1 MIVEKKEIVELQK
14 HIERKINEMNLSPKP
29 DSAKIFDLNMLDSNI
44 SLFLLG
50 AEFRDGPLELTA
62 KDKLIIDALRS
73 FRNASV
79 KEMDLADVAND
90 IALAATEILDLIN
103 ILEDRVTAI
112 PEKIF
117 TDNVKARLDSAY
129 EAIRQLTE
137 LKKTQKQL
145 IKEWQTSEI
154 PLPLTNAGKLLG
166 RVKSEK
172 KAAASRENGKK
183 GGRPRKDG
191 SVKAPAKT
199 KATGKPKTAKSATKK
214 TAEKSATKKT
224 AKPGAKASTKKTVS
238 KTGAKKSTKK

>member
-14 HIERKINEMNLSPKP
+14 YIERKINEMNLSPKP

-62 KDKLIIDALRS
+62 KDKLIIDTLRS
-73 FRNASV
+73 FRNSSV
-79 KEMDLADVAND
+79 KEMDIADVAND

-103 ILEDRVTAI
+103 MLEDRVAAI
-112 PEKIF
+112 PEKTF
-117 TDNVKARLDSAY
+117 TDNVKSRLDSAY

-191 SVKAPAKT
+191 SAAKTAPKKITAKKDSVKT
-199 KATGKPKTAKSATKK
+199 KAKTPAKK
-214 TAEKSATKKT
+214 TSAKT
-224 AKPGAKASTKKTVS
+224 T
-238 KTGAKKSTKK
+238 AKKSTKK

>member
-14 HIERKINEMNLSPKP
+14 YIERKINEMNLSPKP

-73 FRNASV
+73 FRNSSV
-79 KEMDLADVAND
+79 KEMDIADVAND

-103 ILEDRVTAI
+103 MLEDRVAAI
-112 PEKIF
+112 PEKTF
-117 TDNVKARLDSAY
+117 TDNVKSRLDSAY

-191 SVKAPAKT
+191 TVKETTAKTTKTAT
-199 KATGKPKTAKSATKK
+199 KATAKTTGKTAAKKSA
-214 TAEKSATKKT
+214 
-224 AKPGAKASTKKTVS
+224 S
-238 KTGAKKSTKK
+238 KTTAKKSTKK

>member
-14 HIERKINEMNLSPKP
+14 YIERKINEMNLSPKP

-73 FRNASV
+73 FRNSSV
-79 KEMDLADVAND
+79 KEMDIADVAND

-103 ILEDRVTAI
+103 MLEDRVSAI
-112 PEKIF
+112 PEKTF
-117 TDNVKARLDSAY
+117 TDNVKSRLDSAY

-191 SVKAPAKT
+191 TVKKT
-199 KATGKPKTAKSATKK
+199 TAKTKK
-214 TAEKSATKKT
+214 TATKATAKTTGKTAAKKSA
-224 AKPGAKASTKKTVS
+224 S
-238 KTGAKKSTKK
+238 KTTAKKSTKK

>member
-14 HIERKINEMNLSPKP
+14 YIERKINEMNLSPKP

-73 FRNASV
+73 FRNSSV
-79 KEMDLADVAND
+79 KEMDIADVAND

-103 ILEDRVTAI
+103 MLEDRVAAI
-112 PEKIF
+112 PEKTF
-117 TDNVKARLDSAY
+117 TDNVKSRLDSAY

-191 SVKAPAKT
+191 TVKETTAKTTKTAT
-199 KATGKPKTAKSATKK
+199 KATAKTTGKTAAQKSA
-214 TAEKSATKKT
+214 
-224 AKPGAKASTKKTVS
+224 S
-238 KTGAKKSTKK
+238 KTTAKKSTKK

>member
-14 HIERKINEMNLSPKP
+14 YIERKINEMNLSPKP

-73 FRNASV
+73 FRNSSV
-79 KEMDLADVAND
+79 KEMDIADVAND

-103 ILEDRVTAI
+103 MLEDRVAAI
-112 PEKIF
+112 PEKTF
-117 TDNVKARLDSAY
+117 TDNVKSRLDSAY

-191 SVKAPAKT
+191 TVKKTTAKTTKTAT
-199 KATGKPKTAKSATKK
+199 KATAKTTGKTAAKKSASK
-214 TAEKSATKKT
+214 TA
-224 AKPGAKASTKKTVS
+224 
-238 KTGAKKSTKK
+238 AKKSTKK

>member
-14 HIERKINEMNLSPKP
+14 YIERKINEMNLSPKP

-73 FRNASV
+73 FRNSSV
-79 KEMDLADVAND
+79 KEMDIADVAND

-103 ILEDRVTAI
+103 MLEDRVAAI
-112 PEKIF
+112 PEKTF
-117 TDNVKARLDSAY
+117 TDNVKSRLDFAY

-191 SVKAPAKT
+191 SAAKTAPKKITAKKDSVKT
-199 KATGKPKTAKSATKK
+199 KAKTPAKK
-214 TAEKSATKKT
+214 TSAKT
-224 AKPGAKASTKKTVS
+224 T
-238 KTGAKKSTKK
+238 AKKSTKK

>member
-14 HIERKINEMNLSPKP
+14 YIERKINEMNLSPKP

-73 FRNASV
+73 FRNSSV
-79 KEMDLADVAND
+79 KEMDIADVAND

-103 ILEDRVTAI
+103 MLEDRVAAI
-112 PEKIF
+112 PEKSF
-117 TDNVKARLDSAY
+117 TDNVISRLDSAY

-191 SVKAPAKT
+191 TVKETTAKTTKTAT
-199 KATGKPKTAKSATKK
+199 KATAKTTGKTAAQKSA
-214 TAEKSATKKT
+214 
-224 AKPGAKASTKKTVS
+224 S
-238 KTGAKKSTKK
+238 KTTAKKSTKK

>member
-73 FRNASV
+73 FRNTSV
-79 KEMDLADVAND
+79 KEMDIADVAND

-103 ILEDRVTAI
+103 MLEDRVAAI
-112 PEKIF
+112 PEKTF
-117 TDNVKARLDSAY
+117 TDNVKSRLDSAY

-191 SVKAPAKT
+191 TVKETTAKTTKTAT
-199 KATGKPKTAKSATKK
+199 KATAKTMGKTAAKKSA
-214 TAEKSATKKT
+214 
-224 AKPGAKASTKKTVS
+224 S
-238 KTGAKKSTKK
+238 KTTAKKSTKK

>member
-14 HIERKINEMNLSPKP
+14 YIERKINEMNLSPKP

-73 FRNASV
+73 FRNSSV
-79 KEMDLADVAND
+79 KEMDIADVAND

-103 ILEDRVTAI
+103 MLEDRVAAI
-112 PEKIF
+112 PEKTF
-117 TDNVKARLDSAY
+117 TDNVKSRLDSAY

-191 SVKAPAKT
+191 TVKETTAKTTKTAT
-199 KATGKPKTAKSATKK
+199 KATAKTTGKTA
-214 TAEKSATKKT
+214 
-224 AKPGAKASTKKTVS
+224 
-238 KTGAKKSTKK
+238 AKKSASKTTAKKINKEMIV

>member
-1 MIVEKKEIVELQK
+1 MIVEKKEIIELQK

-50 AEFRDGPLELTA
+50 AEFKDGPLELTA

-73 FRNASV
+73 YRNSSV
-79 KEMDLADVAND
+79 KEMDITDVAND

-103 ILEDRVTAI
+103 MLEDRVANI
-112 PEKIF
+112 PEKNF
-117 TDNVKARLDSAY
+117 TGNVKMRLDSAF
-129 EAIRQLTE
+129 ETIRQLTE
-137 LKKTQKQL
+137 LKKSQKKL

-191 SVKAPAKT
+191 SSVK
-199 KATGKPKTAKSATKK
+199 KSAS
-214 TAEKSATKKT
+214 EKSI
-224 AKPGAKASTKKTVS
+224 AKASKKAVSKKTTAS
-238 KTGAKKSTKK
+238 KKK

>member
-14 HIERKINEMNLSPKP
+14 YIERKINEMNLSPKP

-50 AEFRDGPLELTA
+50 AEFRDEPLELTA

-73 FRNASV
+73 FRNSSV
-79 KEMDLADVAND
+79 KEMDIADVAND

-103 ILEDRVTAI
+103 MLEDRVAAI
-112 PEKIF
+112 PEKTF
-117 TDNVKARLDSAY
+117 TDNVKSRLDSAY

-191 SVKAPAKT
+191 TVKETTAKTTKTAT
-199 KATGKPKTAKSATKK
+199 KATAKTTGKTAAKKSASK
-214 TAEKSATKKT
+214 TA
-224 AKPGAKASTKKTVS
+224 
-238 KTGAKKSTKK
+238 AKKSTKK

>member
-14 HIERKINEMNLSPKP
+14 YIERKINEMNLSPKP

-50 AEFRDGPLELTA
+50 AEFRDGPLEITA
-62 KDKLIIDALRS
+62 KDKLIIDTLRS
-73 FRNASV
+73 FRNSSV
-79 KEMDLADVAND
+79 KEMDIADVAND

-103 ILEDRVTAI
+103 MLEDRVSAI
-112 PEKIF
+112 PEKTF
-117 TDNVKARLDSAY
+117 TDNVKSRLDSAY

-191 SVKAPAKT
+191 TVKETTAKTTKTAT
-199 KATGKPKTAKSATKK
+199 KATAKTTGKTAAQKSA
-214 TAEKSATKKT
+214 
-224 AKPGAKASTKKTVS
+224 S
-238 KTGAKKSTKK
+238 KTTAKKSTKK

>member
-14 HIERKINEMNLSPKP
+14 YIERKINEMNLSPKP

-73 FRNASV
+73 FRNTSV
-79 KEMDLADVAND
+79 KEMDIADVAND

-103 ILEDRVTAI
+103 MLEDRVAAI
-112 PEKIF
+112 PEKTF
-117 TDNVKARLDSAY
+117 TDNVKSRLDSAY

-191 SVKAPAKT
+191 TVKETTAKTTKTAT
-199 KATGKPKTAKSATKK
+199 KATAKTMGKTA
-214 TAEKSATKKT
+214 
-224 AKPGAKASTKKTVS
+224 
-238 KTGAKKSTKK
+238 AKKSASKTTAKKINKEMIV

>member
-14 HIERKINEMNLSPKP
+14 YIERKINEMNLSPKP

-73 FRNASV
+73 FRNSSV
-79 KEMDLADVAND
+79 KEMDIADVAND

-103 ILEDRVTAI
+103 MLEDRVAAI
-112 PEKIF
+112 PEKTF
-117 TDNVKARLDSAY
+117 TDNVKSRLDSGY

-191 SVKAPAKT
+191 TVKETTAKTTKTAT
-199 KATGKPKTAKSATKK
+199 KATAKTTGKTAAQKSA
-214 TAEKSATKKT
+214 
-224 AKPGAKASTKKTVS
+224 S
-238 KTGAKKSTKK
+238 KTTAKKSTKK

>member
-14 HIERKINEMNLSPKP
+14 YIERKINEMNLSPKP

-73 FRNASV
+73 FRNTSV
-79 KEMDLADVAND
+79 KEMDIADVAND

-103 ILEDRVTAI
+103 MLEDRVAAI
-112 PEKIF
+112 PEKTF
-117 TDNVKARLDSAY
+117 TDNVKSRLDSAY

-191 SVKAPAKT
+191 TVKKT
-199 KATGKPKTAKSATKK
+199 TAKTKK
-214 TAEKSATKKT
+214 TATKATAKTTGKTAAKKSA
-224 AKPGAKASTKKTVS
+224 S
-238 KTGAKKSTKK
+238 KTTAKKSTKK

>member
-14 HIERKINEMNLSPKP
+14 YIERKINEMNLSPKP

-62 KDKLIIDALRS
+62 KDKLIIDTLRS
-73 FRNASV
+73 FRNSSV
-79 KEMDLADVAND
+79 KEMDIADVAND

-103 ILEDRVTAI
+103 MLEDRVSAI
-112 PEKIF
+112 PEKTF
-117 TDNVKARLDSAY
+117 TDNVKSRLDSAY

-191 SVKAPAKT
+191 SAAKTAPKKITAKKDSVKT
-199 KATGKPKTAKSATKK
+199 KAKTPAKK
-214 TAEKSATKKT
+214 TSAKT
-224 AKPGAKASTKKTVS
+224 T
-238 KTGAKKSTKK
+238 AKKSTKK

>member
-14 HIERKINEMNLSPKP
+14 YIERKINEMNLSPKP

-73 FRNASV
+73 FRNSSV
-79 KEMDLADVAND
+79 KEMDIADVAND

-103 ILEDRVTAI
+103 MLEDRVSAI
-112 PEKIF
+112 PEKTF
-117 TDNVKARLDSAY
+117 TDNVKSRLDSAY

-172 KAAASRENGKK
+172 KAAASSENGKK

-191 SVKAPAKT
+191 TVKKT
-199 KATGKPKTAKSATKK
+199 TAKTKK
-214 TAEKSATKKT
+214 TATKATAKTTGKTAAKKSA
-224 AKPGAKASTKKTVS
+224 S
-238 KTGAKKSTKK
+238 KTTAKKSTKK

>member
-62 KDKLIIDALRS
+62 KDKLIIDTLRS
-73 FRNASV
+73 FRNSSV
-79 KEMDLADVAND
+79 KEMDIADVAND

-103 ILEDRVTAI
+103 MLEDRVSAI
-112 PEKIF
+112 PEKTF
-117 TDNVKARLDSAY
+117 TDNVKSRLDSAY

-191 SVKAPAKT
+191 TVKETTAKTTKTAT
-199 KATGKPKTAKSATKK
+199 KATAKTTGKTAAQKSA
-214 TAEKSATKKT
+214 
-224 AKPGAKASTKKTVS
+224 S
-238 KTGAKKSTKK
+238 KTTAKKSTKK

>member
-14 HIERKINEMNLSPKP
+14 YIERKINEMNLSPKP

-73 FRNASV
+73 FRNSSV
-79 KEMDLADVAND
+79 KEMDIADVAND

-103 ILEDRVTAI
+103 MLEDRVAAI
-112 PEKIF
+112 PEKTF
-117 TDNVKARLDSAY
+117 TDNVKSRLDSAY

-191 SVKAPAKT
+191 TVKKT
-199 KATGKPKTAKSATKK
+199 TAKTKK
-214 TAEKSATKKT
+214 TATKATAKTTGKTAAKKSA
-224 AKPGAKASTKKTVS
+224 S
-238 KTGAKKSTKK
+238 KTTAKKSTKK

>member
-1 MIVEKKEIVELQK
+1 MIVEKKEILELQK
-14 HIERKINEMNLSPKP
+14 YIERKINEMNLSPKP

-73 FRNASV
+73 FRNSSV
-79 KEMDLADVAND
+79 KEMDIADVAND

-103 ILEDRVTAI
+103 MLEDRVAAI
-112 PEKIF
+112 PEKTF
-117 TDNVKARLDSAY
+117 TDNVKSRLDSAY

-191 SVKAPAKT
+191 TVKETTAKTTKTAT
-199 KATGKPKTAKSATKK
+199 KATAKTTGKTAAKKSA
-214 TAEKSATKKT
+214 
-224 AKPGAKASTKKTVS
+224 S
-238 KTGAKKSTKK
+238 KTTAKKSTKK